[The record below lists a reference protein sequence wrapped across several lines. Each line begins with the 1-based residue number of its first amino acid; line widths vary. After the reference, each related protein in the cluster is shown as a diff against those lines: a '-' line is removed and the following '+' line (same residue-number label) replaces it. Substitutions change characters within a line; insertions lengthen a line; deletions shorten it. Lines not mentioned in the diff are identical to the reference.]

1 MMSEDYRIITRFW
14 FVMLAAAGLGAALGA
29 LYYVN
34 RFTEGD
40 DIINYLDGFIA
51 SLHQGMDNGSIVWRS
66 VKNSALI
73 IGIFGICAFFRLGVI
88 PITAAVIRQGFV
100 CGFANAV
107 FIGSYGYRGLL
118 LAVARLP
125 ENILY
130 FAALLIA
137 GAASSTAAVV
147 KPEKDKKFFKNL
159 LIFLIFSC
167 STFCASAAA
176 QGFLTT
182 TFMKMLF

>member
-1 MMSEDYRIITRFW
+1 MGEDYRIITRFW
-14 FVMLAAAGLGAALGA
+14 FVMLAAAGLGAAFGA

-34 RFTEGD
+34 RFTKGD
-40 DIINYLDGFIA
+40 DIINYLDGFIS
-51 SLHQGMDNGSIVWRS
+51 SLHQGVDNGSIVWRS
-66 VKNSALI
+66 VKNSVLI
-73 IGIFGICAFFRLGVI
+73 VGIFGICAFFRLGVI
-88 PITAAVIRQGFV
+88 PVTAAVIRQGFV

-107 FIGSYGYRGLL
+107 FIGSYGYRGLML
-118 LAVARLP
+118 TAARLP

-130 FAALLIA
+130 FAALLIG
-137 GAASSTAAVV
+137 GAAASAAAVL
-147 KPEKDKKFFKNL
+147 KPEKDKKFFKKL
-159 LIFLIFSC
+159 LIFLAFSC